1 VSSTNFSS
9 KLLLQIFFLL
19 ISFSNFSLQHLQF
32 SLISLLLFSF
42 FNFCL
47 AIYLAPPCFP
57 IHASPMQEEMGIGKL
72 SIFKP
77 YLSLLLCGVQFLE
90 GLVLC
95 VCVCVFFGYCFCA
108 NWKFLIFFVLHLFF
122 SFHQLKNQK
131 ICKPG
136 FINSTNHNPS
146 PILNLGP
153 FWKNLTCLVEVS

>member
-1 VSSTNFSS
+1 LILIFHFNFLFLGVFNQ
-9 KLLLQIFFLL
+9 LLFQTSPPNFFFLL
-19 ISFSNFSLQHLQF
+19 ISFSNLSLQHLQF

-90 GLVLC
+90 GLVFVC
-95 VCVCVFFGYCFCA
+95 VCVCFWVLFLCKFEIFNFFCVA
-108 NWKFLIFFVLHLFF
+108 SFFF
-122 SFHQLKNQK
+122 
-131 ICKPG
+131 P
-136 FINSTNHNPS
+136 STN
-146 PILNLGP
+146 
-153 FWKNLTCLVEVS
+153 